1 MKILALDQAQNMTG
15 YAVFED
21 SDLHKWGVLDYHTED
36 VELRLPLMTN
46 HIQLLMNKYNPDVVV
61 FEGVS
66 LKDSVQRLIHL
77 AWVQGCIIQMC
88 FERKIPYSIYQPT
101 LWRKILEFKQRN
113 DMTRKELKEQA
124 VDYVYACYGIRVNNN
139 AAEAI
144 CIALAYLTDSGILLD
159 L

>member
-21 SDLHKWGVLDYHTED
+21 SDLHKWGVIDYHRED

-46 HIQLLMNKYNPDVVV
+46 HILLLMNKYQPDVVV

-66 LKDSVQRLIHL
+66 LRDSVQRLIHL
-77 AWVQGCIIQMC
+77 AWVQGCIIEMC
-88 FERKIPYSIYQPT
+88 LERKIPYEIYQPT
-101 LWRKILEFKQRN
+101 LWRKILEFTQRN
-113 DMTRKELKEQA
+113 DMSRKALKEQA
-124 VDYVYACYGIRVNNN
+124 VDYVKTCYGIRVNDN

-159 L
+159 